1 MNDKRHATRDTQQ
14 VASCKLQIANC
25 KSHASR
31 ITYYALRITHYALFL
46 LLLPACTPSPPLLF
60 DGQSAYAHVTAQC
73 DLGFRPTGSEA
84 GWANGDYIIARLEE
98 QGWTVET
105 EEFIYRDTPV
115 RNIVG
120 RSSAGSDGE
129 ELAEDRDK
137 PVIVLGAHYDTRRS
151 ADQEDP
157 GVPVMGANDGASG
170 VAVLLELART
180 LDRDVLQHQVWLAF
194 FDAEDNGQLD
204 GWEWCVGSSY
214 MAANLE
220 VTPQAVVVVDMIG
233 DADQQIYLERNS
245 DPDLQVQLWG
255 IAATLGYT
263 DTFISE
269 YRWAMYDDHV
279 PFAQRGITAVD
290 IIDFD
295 YPYWHTTQDT
305 PDKVSAES
313 LERVGRVLEVWLEE
327 GAGVQE
333 SGEPG
338 ALAPEIGYEIAFLRS
353 LAAAD
358 NADLLVEVLDR
369 SVVYVPAGEFVM
381 GNDAGPK
388 NERPQRSVYL
398 DAFEIDR
405 YEVTNVQYQRF
416 LQVTGREPPPYWSGA
431 DYPPGQA
438 DVPVVGVTWEDA
450 DAYCAWTGRRLPTEA
465 EWEKACRGT
474 EGRVYP
480 WGDTWDATL
489 ANVGL
494 FEGDPSQP
502 RSYTEP
508 GPVGWGDD
516 WASLKALPAGPE
528 ALGLRPVGSYPQAA
542 SPYGVLDLVGNG
554 SEWVADWYNW
564 DGYRDLPD
572 RNPVSLGPRWN
583 HALRGS
589 AWVPYGVVGWTQDHS
604 RCAARDS
611 THRGVP
617 DARLGFRCARSVS

>member
-1 MNDKRHATRDTQQ
+1 MNHKR
-14 VASCKLQIANC
+14 
-25 KSHASR
+25 HASR
-31 ITYYALRITHYALFL
+31 ITHHASRITHHASRITPYALL
-46 LLLPACTPSPPLLF
+46 ITLLLPACTPSPPLLF

-84 GWANGDYIIARLEE
+84 GWATGDYIITGLEE
-98 QGWTVET
+98 QGWAVET
-105 EEFIYRDTPV
+105 EEFTYRDTPV
-115 RNIVG
+115 RNVVG
-120 RSSAGSDGE
+120 RVGE
-129 ELAEDRDK
+129 G

-157 GVPVMGANDGASG
+157 SVPVMGANDGASG

-180 LDRDVLQHQVWLAF
+180 LDRDALQHQVWLAF
-194 FDAEDNGQLD
+194 FDAEDNGHLD

-220 VTPQAVVVVDMIG
+220 VTPEAVVVVDMIG
-233 DADQQIYLERNS
+233 DADQQIFLERNS
-245 DPDLQVQLWG
+245 DAALQAQLWG

-290 IIDFD
+290 MIDFD

-313 LERVGRVLEVWLEE
+313 LERVGRVLEVWLEG
-327 GAGVQE
+327 GAGGRE
-333 SGEPG
+333 SGQALRGGSDVAAEIELLRGLAASDDPE
-338 ALAPEIGYEIAFLRS
+338 ALAGA
-353 LAAAD
+353 
-358 NADLLVEVLDR
+358 LDR
-369 SVVYVPAGEFVM
+369 SVVHIPAGEFLM
-381 GNDAGPK
+381 GDDAGPR
-388 NERPQRSVYL
+388 NERPQRSVTL
-398 DAFEIDR
+398 DAFEIGR

-416 LQVTGREPPPYWSGA
+416 LQATGREPPPYWSGDA
-431 DYPPGQA
+431 YPPGQA

-450 DAYCAWTGRRLPTEA
+450 DAYCTWIGRRLPTEA

-474 EGRVYP
+474 DGSIYP
-480 WGDTWDATL
+480 WGDAWDPQR

-494 FEGDPSQP
+494 SEGDLPQP
-502 RSYTEP
+502 RADTEP
-508 GPVGWGDD
+508 GSLGWGDH
-516 WASLKALPAGPE
+516 WALLEVTPAGPE
-528 ALGLRPVGSYPQAA
+528 ALGLRPVGSYPEGA
-542 SPYGVLDLVGNG
+542 SPYGVLDLVGNA

-564 DGYRDLPD
+564 DGYWDLPD
-572 RNPVSLGPRWN
+572 RNPVSLGPEWN

-604 RCAARDS
+604 RCASRDS

-617 DARLGFRCARSVS
+617 DARFGFRCARSVP